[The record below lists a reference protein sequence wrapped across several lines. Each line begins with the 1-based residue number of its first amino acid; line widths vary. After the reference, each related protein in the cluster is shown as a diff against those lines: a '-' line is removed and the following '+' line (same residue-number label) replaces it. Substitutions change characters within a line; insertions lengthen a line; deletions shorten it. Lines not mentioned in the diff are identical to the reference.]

1 MMKGKTFA
9 MIISIPMIS
18 PHIPKDLVP
27 LLELLYKPEKQKPQ
41 NINVIHHI
49 SKNPAEGTL

>member
-18 PHIPKDLVP
+18 PHVPKDLVP